1 MQIYLLPLI
10 ILSILAFL
18 EESNKIDFVLKNKI
32 FYLIIF
38 TVFVVFIGFR
48 DEIGCDWSGYAEHY
62 RKLSSSPI
70 DNIISNRNAFIYNI
84 GYEFSAKLSS
94 YFFDF
99 SGYIFLISFLFTIPL
114 FYFCF
119 KLKRTYLSLMIS
131 YPYYILVIGMGP
143 LRQSL
148 AISFLL
154 LSILFTYQ
162 KKYKFYLISII
173 CSSIFH
179 YSAIILNFLFFIFL
193 NLKATKKSDKIF
205 KLFFILLII
214 ILTLYNFQSIVNSF
228 LIYLSEYKDI
238 FNISFLNRFSTN
250 LYSGEI
256 YAAKGVIFVWILNF
270 IPSIIFLTNLNNFA
284 FEKDV
289 KKLLILFSLFV
300 VILLPVS
307 LIYSIIGYRL
317 LLYCFPS
324 SILISTYLPDIN
336 LFGIKQKIVVNYII
350 LFAILSLFIW
360 LKFAYHSYCWL
371 PYKNLLFN

>member
-10 ILSILAFL
+10 TLAILAFL
-18 EESNKIDFVLKNKI
+18 EESNKFYFLLKNKI

-38 TVFVVFIGFR
+38 SLFVFFIGFR
-48 DEIGCDWSGYAEHY
+48 DEIGCDWSGYLENY
-62 RKLSSSPI
+62 RRLSYSSI
-70 DNIISNRNAFIYNI
+70 DYIINDRDTFVHNI
-84 GYEFSAKLSS
+84 GYTLSAKLSS

-99 SGYIFLISFLFTIPL
+99 SGYIFLVSFLFTIPL

-143 LRQSL
+143 LRQSI

-154 LSILFTYQ
+154 LSILFVYQ

-173 CSSIFH
+173 FSSLFH
-179 YSAIILNFLFFIFL
+179 HSAIIVNFVFFIFL
-193 NLKATKKSDKIF
+193 NLKSSKKSDKIL
-205 KLFFILLII
+205 KLFLILSII
-214 ILTLYNFQSIVNSF
+214 FLTLYNSKLIINLFF
-228 LIYLSEYKDI
+228 IYLSEYIDI
-238 FNISFLNRFSTN
+238 FNISFLNLPSN
-250 LYSGEI
+250 LIYSGDLNV
-256 YAAKGVIFVWILNF
+256 AKGVIFVWILNF
-270 IPSIIFLTNLNNFA
+270 IPSIIFLTNLNNFS
-284 FEKDV
+284 FEKDF

-300 VILLPVS
+300 IVLLPVS
-307 LIYSIIGYRL
+307 LISSIIGYRL

-336 LFGIKQKIVVNYII
+336 LFGIKQKIAVNYII

-371 PYKNLLFN
+371 PYKNILFN

>member
-1 MQIYLLPLI
+1 MQIYLLLLI
-10 ILSILAFL
+10 ILAILALL
-18 EESNKIDFVLKNKI
+18 EESNKFDFVLKNKI

-38 TVFVVFIGFR
+38 TLFVFFIGFR
-48 DEIGCDWSGYAEHY
+48 DEIGCDWSGYLKNF
-62 RKLSSSPI
+62 RILSSSSI
-70 DNIISNRNAFIYNI
+70 DDLLSDKNTFIYNI
-84 GYEFSAKLSS
+84 GYTLSAKLSS

-99 SGYIFLISFLFTIPL
+99 SGYIFLSSFLFTIPL

-154 LSILFTYQ
+154 LSILFAYQ

-173 CSSIFH
+173 CSSLFH
-179 YSAIILNFLFFIFL
+179 HSAIIINSLFFIFL
-193 NLKATKKSDKIF
+193 NLKSTKQSDKIL
-205 KLFFILLII
+205 KLFFIILII
-214 ILTLYNFQSIVNSF
+214 TLTLYNFQSIRHSF
-228 LIYLSEYKDI
+228 FIYLSEYKDI
-238 FNISFLNRFSTN
+238 FNFSFLNRFSN
-250 LYSGEI
+250 ILYNGHLNS
-256 YAAKGVIFVWILNF
+256 AKGVIFVWILNF
-270 IPSIIFLTNLNNFA
+270 IPSIIFLTNLNNFS
-284 FEKDV
+284 FEKDL

-300 VILLPVS
+300 IILLPVS
-307 LIYSIIGYRL
+307 LTFSIIGYRL

-336 LFGIKQKIVVNYII
+336 LFGIKQKVAVNSII

-371 PYKNLLFN
+371 PYKNILFN